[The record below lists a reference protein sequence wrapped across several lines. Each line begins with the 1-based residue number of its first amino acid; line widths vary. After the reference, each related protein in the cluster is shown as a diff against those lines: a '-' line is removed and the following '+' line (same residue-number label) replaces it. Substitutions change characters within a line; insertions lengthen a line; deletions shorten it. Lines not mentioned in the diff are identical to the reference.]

1 MKHLWA
7 LLLVVMLLLTG
18 CSAYPEVRDV
28 FSGEEGS
35 SPSAEDSPSHY
46 PSHQAEESSD
56 TQATVPSG
64 DVWAE
69 AAGRIPYF
77 ETKHFLKQLN
87 TEQMTDFLALY
98 NAVQNFEQEVTY
110 PYPLTK
116 EENDALSEFLVYECP
131 ENMMYDREATYTY
144 YANDSG
150 LITSRTLVYCMDQ
163 TTYQDRMTQIMAEL
177 NSLDQELASLSDF
190 DREVAVYRY
199 IINTNTYNRTA
210 ENAENTWGLLFEGQA
225 KCDGIALTFKW
236 LMDMAGIPNYILTGD
251 LYDHSDGHAWNVIQI
266 DGQFYDVDITHDDM
280 DLTDYQDAFIYGLLN
295 VDRYT
300 IRDQYLI
307 RDLYNAFNCPGA
319 EDMSGCYHARMGTFV
334 YAADS
339 TNDMFIRQVQN
350 AYQTGTD
357 SFSFQFETRNQFDD
371 FLNNTQQYMDAA
383 AAFTGAG
390 FSLNWFYQ
398 EESLAFWC
406 AVDFN

>member
-64 DVWAE
+64 DVWTE
-69 AAGRIPYF
+69 ASSRIPYF

-144 YANDSG
+144 TELKEG
-150 LITSRTLVYCMDQ
+150 FTLIIDMCYFR
-163 TTYQDRMTQIMAEL
+163 YQPGIRYFRSERFPAHYQ
-177 NSLDQELASLSDF
+177 SLIRKLSNNNASASLLWDF
-190 DREVAVYRY
+190 MWRKLGP
-199 IINTNTYNRTA
+199 
-210 ENAENTWGLLFEGQA
+210 EN
-225 KCDGIALTFKW
+225 K
-236 LMDMAGIPNYILTGD
+236 
-251 LYDHSDGHAWNVIQI
+251 
-266 DGQFYDVDITHDDM
+266 
-280 DLTDYQDAFIYGLLN
+280 
-295 VDRYT
+295 
-300 IRDQYLI
+300 
-307 RDLYNAFNCPGA
+307 
-319 EDMSGCYHARMGTFV
+319 
-334 YAADS
+334 
-339 TNDMFIRQVQN
+339 
-350 AYQTGTD
+350 
-357 SFSFQFETRNQFDD
+357 
-371 FLNNTQQYMDAA
+371 
-383 AAFTGAG
+383 
-390 FSLNWFYQ
+390 
-398 EESLAFWC
+398 
-406 AVDFN
+406 